1 MLEKILE
8 EIEALPPLPNSILEI
23 NRICDDP
30 ESSITDLAQ
39 VVKEDPMATATLLK
53 AANSPLYSSMEVKTI
68 DRAVSMFGKAAT
80 KAFVISSI
88 VDKNIKADL
97 SPYGISIDE
106 FTSIARKRVSLMM
119 RWYSRVSFTR
129 LNILATTA
137 LLGNVGQLIL
147 AKDLNDNGKAD
158 EFKALSEEKGH
169 LRAEEEIYGVN
180 SIEVSAMILDKWEL
194 NKETTNSIKYAASL
208 GVFNEAPKEIAQLAL
223 ANFIVFDVVKNN
235 KEIFIEDLDET
246 LHTLEKNNLK
256 TDAFKKAIETI
267 NLETQRG

>member
-1 MLEKILE
+1 MLDKILA
-8 EIEALPPLPNSILEI
+8 EIDALPPLPNSIIAI

-88 VDKNIKADL
+88 VDKNIKVSL
-97 SPYGISIDE
+97 EPYGISIDE
-106 FTSIARKRVSLMM
+106 FSSISRKRVSLMM
-119 RWYSRVSFTR
+119 RWYSRVSFTK

-147 AKDLNDNGKAD
+147 SKDILDSGKVD
-158 EFKALSEEKGH
+158 EFKELMEEEGQ
-169 LRAEEEIYGVN
+169 LIAEEELYGVN
-180 SIEVSAMILDKWEL
+180 SIEVSAMILEKWEL
-194 NKETTNSIKYAASL
+194 NKETTNSIKFAASL
-208 GVFNEAPKEIAQLAL
+208 GAYNESPREIQQLAL
-223 ANFIVFDVVKNN
+223 ANYIVFNTVINNEEILLENIGDIMDVITK
-235 KEIFIEDLDET
+235 D
-246 LHTLEKNNLK
+246 NLK
-256 TDAFKKAIETI
+256 TDAFEKAIETI
-267 NLETQRG
+267 NLESKKD